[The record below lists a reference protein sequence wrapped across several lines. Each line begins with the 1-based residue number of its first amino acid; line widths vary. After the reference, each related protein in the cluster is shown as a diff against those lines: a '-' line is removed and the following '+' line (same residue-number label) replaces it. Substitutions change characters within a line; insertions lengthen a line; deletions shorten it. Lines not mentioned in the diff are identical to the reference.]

1 MNNTVTSLF
10 PAVSVRSLTALKR
23 REEKEKSFHFQT
35 FLDVEEDTNDVQTP
49 PDPSDEVFGFVPEV
63 YFFVFLKYGAGLL
76 PGLLTPWMLDFS
88 FCLQPSN

>member
-23 REEKEKSFHFQT
+23 REEKEKSFHFQI

-49 PDPSDEVFGFVPEV
+49 PDPSD
-63 YFFVFLKYGAGLL
+63 
-76 PGLLTPWMLDFS
+76 
-88 FCLQPSN
+88 